1 MSAADSANRRGDAMP
16 TTEELGN
23 RLAED
28 VLKAVAETGDDGL
41 VNEVNKIVEAAS
53 SALQEAYM
61 AAVRAQRAEAK
72 ARAFLNARL
81 KQVRAAHATAR
92 PAAPKIG

>member
-1 MSAADSANRRGDAMP
+1 MP
-16 TTEELGN
+16 TTEELGIA
-23 RLAED
+23 LAED
-28 VLKAVAETGDDGL
+28 VLKAVAETGDDSI

-72 ARAFLNARL
+72 ARAFLNQRLGRARA
-81 KQVRAAHATAR
+81 RTGAAR
-92 PAAPKIG
+92 SEG

>member
-1 MSAADSANRRGDAMP
+1 MP
-16 TTEELGN
+16 STEELGI

-28 VLKAVAETGDDGL
+28 VLKAVAETGDNSL
-41 VNEVNKIVEAAS
+41 VTEINKIVEASS

-72 ARAFLNARL
+72 ARQLLNAKL
-81 KQVRAAHATAR
+81 KRARAV
-92 PAAPKIG
+92 AAQSPKAG

>member
-1 MSAADSANRRGDAMP
+1 MP

-23 RLAED
+23 KLAED
-28 VLKAVAETGDDGL
+28 VLKAVAETGDDSL
-41 VNEVNKIVEAAS
+41 VNEINKIVEAAS

-72 ARAFLNARL
+72 ARQFLNARL
-81 KQVRAAHATAR
+81 KRARAAASHAAAHPT
-92 PAAPKIG
+92 APKVG

>member
-1 MSAADSANRRGDAMP
+1 MSAAASANRPGDAMP

-72 ARAFLNARL
+72 ARAFLATKLRRARG
-81 KQVRAAHATAR
+81 AA
-92 PAAPKIG
+92 AAAGE

>member
-1 MSAADSANRRGDAMP
+1 MP
-16 TTEELGN
+16 TTEELGIA
-23 RLAED
+23 LAED
-28 VLKAVAETGDDGL
+28 VLKAVAETGDDSI

-72 ARAFLNARL
+72 ARAFLNQRLSRAR
-81 KQVRAAHATAR
+81 AGAR
-92 PAAPKIG
+92 SEG

>member
-1 MSAADSANRRGDAMP
+1 MP

-41 VNEVNKIVEAAS
+41 VNEINKIVEAAS

-72 ARAFLNARL
+72 ARAHLNARL
-81 KQVRAAHATAR
+81 KQTRAAHAAAR
-92 PAAPKIG
+92 PTAPKVG

>member
-1 MSAADSANRRGDAMP
+1 MP
-16 TTEELGN
+16 TTEELGI

-61 AAVRAQRAEAK
+61 AAIRAQRAEAK
-72 ARAFLNARL
+72 ARQFLNARL
-81 KQVRAAHATAR
+81 KRARAAHPAAH

>member
-1 MSAADSANRRGDAMP
+1 MP
-16 TTEELGN
+16 TTEELGI

-28 VLKAVAETGDDGL
+28 VLKAVEETGDDAI
-41 VNEVNKIVEAAS
+41 VNEINKIVEASS

-61 AAVRAQRAEAK
+61 AAVRAQRAETK

-81 KQVRAAHATAR
+81 KRARAATI
-92 PAAPKIG
+92 PSEG

>member
-1 MSAADSANRRGDAMP
+1 MP
-16 TTEELGN
+16 STEELGI

-28 VLKAVAETGDDGL
+28 VLKAVAATGDESL

-61 AAVRAQRAEAK
+61 AAVRAQRADAK
-72 ARAFLNARL
+72 ARQFLVARL
-81 KQVRAAHATAR
+81 KLARDKSGAAR
-92 PAAPKIG
+92 KSPEGE

>member
-1 MSAADSANRRGDAMP
+1 MP

-41 VNEVNKIVEAAS
+41 VNEINKIVEAAS

-81 KQVRAAHATAR
+81 KQTRAARASALPT
-92 PAAPKIG
+92 APKVG

>member
-1 MSAADSANRRGDAMP
+1 MP
-16 TTEELGN
+16 TTEELGI

-28 VLKAVAETGDDGL
+28 VLKAVEETGDDAI

-61 AAVRAQRAEAK
+61 AAVRAQRAETK

-81 KQVRAAHATAR
+81 KRARASTII
-92 PAAPKIG
+92 PPEG

>member
-1 MSAADSANRRGDAMP
+1 MSAAVLANRPGNAMP
-16 TTEELGN
+16 TTEELGI

-28 VLKAVAETGDDGL
+28 VLKAVAETGDDSL

-61 AAVRAQRAEAK
+61 AAIRAQRAESK
-72 ARAFLNARL
+72 ARAFLNQRL
-81 KQVRAAHATAR
+81 KRARAAVQPQKT
-92 PAAPKIG
+92 G

>member
-1 MSAADSANRRGDAMP
+1 MP
-16 TTEELGN
+16 TTEELGIA
-23 RLAED
+23 LAED
-28 VLKAVAETGDDGL
+28 VLKAVAETGDDSI

-72 ARAFLNARL
+72 ARVFLDQRL
-81 KQVRAAHATAR
+81 RRARAAGAR
-92 PAAPKIG
+92 SEG

>member
-1 MSAADSANRRGDAMP
+1 MP

>member
-1 MSAADSANRRGDAMP
+1 MP
-16 TTEELGN
+16 TTEELGI

-28 VLKAVAETGDDGL
+28 VLKAVAETGDESL
-41 VNEVNKIVEAAS
+41 VNEINKIVEASS

-72 ARAFLNARL
+72 ARQFLNGRL
-81 KQVRAAHATAR
+81 KRARAATQ
-92 PAAPKIG
+92 PQKTG